1 MADGKLLVPG
11 GLLDTGGRPV
21 AVADAPTAPLS
32 EQQQQAID
40 AMRASGAITPD
51 PEISPV
57 ISPYHGPAFTLNDE
71 YDRVVCGL
79 IPPRTYVFTDP
90 QRFQF
95 DAFKVITDLLLSPE
109 GQRIVAAT
117 GWRVHRP

>member
-1 MADGKLLVPG
+1 MADSKLLVPG

-32 EQQQQAID
+32 EQQQREINEMQARG
-40 AMRASGAITPD
+40 MLTTD
-51 PEISPV
+51 PEITPV
-57 ISPYHGPAFTLNDE
+57 LSPYNGPAFTLNDE

-95 DAFKVITDLLLSPE
+95 DAFKIITDLLLSPA
-109 GQRIVAAT
+109 GQNFVAAQ